1 MVKIVHICGGL
12 FLVLYLLYPNAVI
25 IEECYEI
32 IVLFYKMSKNSN
44 KFTVQEVNM
53 VLENQDDEIGSSDNR
68 IAEDEGDDDGAARG
82 TVEASNRDESDDDG
96 DNFIGRRSQKRPSI
110 PSSDSEKEGETSH
123 VESNRPTAPWTW
135 TSYDDKIL

>member
-53 VLENQDDEIGSSDNR
+53 VLEN
-68 IAEDEGDDDGAARG
+68 
-82 TVEASNRDESDDDG
+82 
-96 DNFIGRRSQKRPSI
+96 
-110 PSSDSEKEGETSH
+110 
-123 VESNRPTAPWTW
+123 
-135 TSYDDKIL
+135 

>member
-1 MVKIVHICGGL
+1 MPPYVSRRIERTIYIFFQYWGKPHSSVQSWLSTRLQLIKNISMVKIVHICGGL

-53 VLENQDDEIGSSDNR
+53 VLEN
-68 IAEDEGDDDGAARG
+68 
-82 TVEASNRDESDDDG
+82 
-96 DNFIGRRSQKRPSI
+96 
-110 PSSDSEKEGETSH
+110 
-123 VESNRPTAPWTW
+123 
-135 TSYDDKIL
+135 